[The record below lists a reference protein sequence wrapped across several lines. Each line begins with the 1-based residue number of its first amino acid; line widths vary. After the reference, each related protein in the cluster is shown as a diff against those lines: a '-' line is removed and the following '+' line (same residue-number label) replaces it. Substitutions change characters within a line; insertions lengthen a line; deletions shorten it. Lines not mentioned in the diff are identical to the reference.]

1 MLALGSPEVDMADSP
16 KLDNRD
22 VGEDQTVERYASEVL
37 VQQFGKL
44 SEKLKTPAELQ
55 DEQV

>member
-1 MLALGSPEVDMADSP
+1 MARRIEADSP

-22 VGEDQTVERYASEVL
+22 VGKDHRVERYASEVL
-37 VQQFGKL
+37 VQQLGKL
-44 SEKLKTPAELQ
+44 SEKLKTAAELQ